1 MSNLLEAKNVSV
13 TFKAYGDEVKAVREC
28 DFTLPQGK
36 VVGIVGE
43 SGSGKS
49 TLARVLSGLQL
60 PTSGEVYYLGKN
72 IQEDGQTYKGELR
85 KAVQM
90 VFQDPYSSL
99 NPRMRIIN
107 AVTEGVLQHQTKDKQ
122 EARAIALELLRR
134 MGISEID
141 SRKYPFSLSG
151 GQRQRASV
159 ARALTAQPKILIAD
173 EPTSAIDQSAQSQLL
188 ELFGELIEDGLSIVL
203 VSHDLGVIRYLTDYV
218 YVMENGVF
226 VESGATKQI
235 FEKPNNP
242 YTQKLIS
249 SIPGHK
255 KAK

>member
-1 MSNLLEAKNVSV
+1 MTNLLEAVGVSV
-13 TFKAYGDEVKAVREC
+13 TFKSYGFEVKAVQNVN
-28 DFTLPQGK
+28 FALPQGK

-49 TLARVLSGLQL
+49 TLARVLSGLQI
-60 PTSGEVYYLGKN
+60 PTAGQVNYLGKN
-72 IQEDGQTYKGELR
+72 IQEGNETYRGELR

-107 AVTEGVLQHQTKDKQ
+107 AVSEAVRQHQNSNHDDAY
-122 EARAIALELLRR
+122 EIALALLKR

-159 ARALTAQPKILIAD
+159 ARALSAQPKILIAD
-173 EPTSAIDQSAQSQLL
+173 EPTSAIDQSAQAQLL
-188 ELFGELIEDGLSIVL
+188 ELFGELIADGLSIVL

-218 YVMENGVF
+218 YVMESGVF
-226 VESGATKQI
+226 VESGSTSNI
-235 FEKPNNP
+235 FDDPQEP

-255 KAK
+255 TRK

>member
-1 MSNLLEAKNVSV
+1 MFDPNNVFTV
-13 TFKAYGDEVKAVREC
+13 VALKLIVVPTTVLDTEVPNVVVWLATF
-28 DFTLPQGK
+28 
-36 VVGIVGE
+36 
-43 SGSGKS
+43 
-49 TLARVLSGLQL
+49 
-60 PTSGEVYYLGKN
+60 
-72 IQEDGQTYKGELR
+72 
-85 KAVQM
+85 
-90 VFQDPYSSL
+90 
-99 NPRMRIIN
+99 N

-122 EARAIALELLRR
+122 LAREIASKLLKS

-188 ELFGELIEDGLSIVL
+188 ELFGELIKDGLSIVL
-203 VSHDLGVIRYLTDYV
+203 VSHDLGVIRYLTDFV

-226 VESGATKQI
+226 VESGETNDI
-235 FEKPNNP
+235 FEKPKNP

-249 SIPGHK
+249 SIPGHSIK
-255 KAK
+255 